1 MKLSEIK
8 GDRALDVI
16 ADIIDPICNI
26 AEDEEAMALFERQ
39 KCPDGVTPRQ
49 FAAQRIRKSV
59 PVLLRNHKSD
69 VIVIVATLTGVS
81 PYEYAKELTIP
92 QLVNDLAD
100 VFVDDLSRSLFISAQ
115 SATTPGSAQE
125 SIEGRDR

>member
-16 ADIIDPICNI
+16 ADLIDPICNI
-26 AEDEEAMALFERQ
+26 AEDKEAISLFERQ

-59 PVLLRNHKSD
+59 PALLRNHKSD

-81 PYEYAKELTIP
+81 PEEYAKELTIP
-92 QLVNDLAD
+92 QLINDLAD

-115 SATTPGSAQE
+115 SATTSGSAQE
-125 SIEGRDR
+125 SIEGRDQ